1 VNTVDIEMERNR
13 GLRTRYR
20 NLGDD
25 VIFVSNILCKYPDSK
40 INLYFWK
47 RAVTDLFLEL
57 AYLLDTEQRIT
68 LIEDE
73 APPSALKL
81 GRLVDHTNFKRYAK
95 LNENR
100 LKPDLDQIKKI
111 KNNLDFSRVICWNRR
126 VWVEGASPA
135 YAYKTINEVPQQFF
149 KKYPDYQFVNIGT
162 PVGETDRRSHMY
174 DLHTTIWLLKNC
186 AIYLGSD
193 SGATHLALTVKKPE
207 DVYIWAKNDIE
218 NERGW
223 GMDIWEKEGT
233 NIFY

>member
-1 VNTVDIEMERNR
+1 MERNR
-13 GLRTRYR
+13 ALWRRYSR
-20 NLGDD
+20 LGDS
-25 VIFVSNILCKYPDSK
+25 VILFSNILSNVPDCK

-47 RAVTDLFLEL
+47 RSVTDLWLQL
-57 AYLLDTEQRIT
+57 AHLLDSEERVT
-68 LIEDE
+68 LIEDL
-73 APPSALKL
+73 APAGTKPLAKFTSI
-81 GRLVDHTNFKRYAK
+81 VSDFKYYAK
-95 LNENR
+95 LNKNR
-100 LKPDLDQIKKI
+100 LKPNFDQIKKI
-111 KNNLDFSRVICWNRR
+111 KNDLDFSKVICWNRR

-162 PVGETDRRSHMY
+162 PVGETDRGSHMY

-186 AIYLGSD
+186 PIYLGSD

-223 GMDIWEKEGT
+223 GMDIWQKEGA